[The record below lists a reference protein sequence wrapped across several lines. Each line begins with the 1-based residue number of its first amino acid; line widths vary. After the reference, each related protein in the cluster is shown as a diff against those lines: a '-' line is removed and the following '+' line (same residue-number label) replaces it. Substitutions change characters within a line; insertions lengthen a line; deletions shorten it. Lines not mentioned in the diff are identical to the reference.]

1 MKIAIVNDLPMAVE
15 ILRRALA
22 GGAAQHQL
30 AWVARD
36 GAEAVRRCAEDRPD
50 LILMDLVMPE
60 MDGVEATRR
69 IMTQTPC
76 AILLVTANAQTK
88 VGKVFEAMGAG
99 ALDVVASPTAGEG
112 ALPAGTAEL
121 LTKIARIG
129 MLIGATAP
137 GARRRADAPLFQTE
151 LASRQALVAIGASAG
166 GPAALA
172 TVLGSLPTDFP
183 TPIVVIQHVDAQFA
197 PGLADWLNDQT
208 PLSVRLAESGDQPLP
223 GVVLVAGTGDHL
235 AFTGPT
241 SLGYTPHPSDY
252 AYRPSVDVFFESAA
266 RHWRGDILGVLLTG
280 MGRDGARG
288 LKTLRDKGCHTIAQ
302 DQATCAVYGM
312 PKQAAALGAA
322 AEILPL
328 GQIGAAL
335 KTFSLAKLSS

>member
-1 MKIAIVNDLPMAVE
+1 MKIAIVNDMPMAVE

-22 GGAAQHQL
+22 GADGQHQL

-60 MDGVEATRR
+60 MDGAEATRQ
-69 IMTQTPC
+69 IMARTPC
-76 AILLVTANAQTK
+76 AILLVTANAQTR

-99 ALDVVASPTAGEG
+99 ALDVVASPTVGNG
-112 ALPAGTAEL
+112 PLPAGTTEL
-121 LTKIARIG
+121 LAKIARIG
-129 MLIGATAP
+129 LLTGAAP
-137 GARRRADAPLFQTE
+137 QGRRRADASALQSGS
-151 LASRQALVAIGASAG
+151 ASRQGLVAIGASAG

-172 TVLGSLPTDFP
+172 TVLGSLPEDFP
-183 TPIVVIQHVDAQFA
+183 AAIVIIQHVDEEFA

-208 PLSVRLAESGDQPLP
+208 PLPVRLATEGDQPLP
-223 GVVLVAGTGDHL
+223 GVALVAGTGDHL
-235 AFTGPT
+235 AFMDAR
-241 SLGYTPHPSDY
+241 SLGYTPHPRDY

-266 RHWRGDILGVLLTG
+266 CHWRGDILGVLLTG

-322 AEILPL
+322 AAILPL
-328 GQIGAAL
+328 GQIGDAL
-335 KTFSLAKLSS
+335 KTFSLAKPSA